1 MESPKNFCQNIPKN
15 NPNDDDLPPIAVV
28 MVPLPAQS
36 HLNQLLHLSQQ
47 ITSHGIPVHFASS
60 PSHNTQAKLRLHGWD
75 PQSLKKIHFH
85 DFDLPPLMSPLPST
99 NHGYSIPFPPHFY
112 PLFKAA
118 THFRE
123 PICNLLQKLSTM
135 FKRVVVIHDIII
147 ASVVQDVKNIPN
159 AESYSVIPISAF
171 TLFFDFWE
179 TMDQKPFDLNES
191 DIPKCIPSKQGCT
204 TPEIDEYVA
213 TQFEFLGLESGRI
226 YNTSRIIEGKYVELM
241 EKLTPKDEIKHFA
254 LGPFNPVGLEKID
267 CKINTKRHPCLKWLD
282 QQENDSVIYISFGS
296 STSLKD
302 EQIRELAIGLEK
314 SEQKFLWVL
323 RNCDTAD
330 VLTQIE
336 SKSPQLPEEYEE
348 RMKNRGIIV
357 RDWAPQLE
365 ILGHP
370 SVGGFMSHC
379 GWNSCIEGISLGVGI
394 VAWPMH
400 SDQPRNA
407 VLITEVLRIGTLIRD
422 WDQRD
427 ELVTS
432 CMIEKAV
439 KMLMDTEKGEMMRKR
454 AVELGNDV
462 RRSVD
467 EDGVAYSEMK
477 SFIDHI
483 TR

>member
-1 MESPKNFCQNIPKN
+1 M
-15 NPNDDDLPPIAVV
+15 
-28 MVPLPAQS
+28 
-36 HLNQLLHLSQQ
+36 
-47 ITSHGIPVHFASS
+47 
-60 PSHNTQAKLRLHGWD
+60 
-75 PQSLKKIHFH
+75 
-85 DFDLPPLMSPLPST
+85 
-99 NHGYSIPFPPHFY
+99 
-112 PLFKAA
+112 
-118 THFRE
+118 
-123 PICNLLQKLSTM
+123 
-135 FKRVVVIHDIII
+135 
-147 ASVVQDVKNIPN
+147 
-159 AESYSVIPISAF
+159 
-171 TLFFDFWE
+171 
-179 TMDQKPFDLNES
+179 
-191 DIPKCIPSKQGCT
+191 
-204 TPEIDEYVA
+204 
-213 TQFEFLGLESGRI
+213 
-226 YNTSRIIEGKYVELM
+226 
-241 EKLTPKDEIKHFA
+241 
-254 LGPFNPVGLEKID
+254 
-267 CKINTKRHPCLKWLD
+267 KWLD

-323 RNCDTAD
+323 RNCNTAD

-336 SKSPQLPEEYEE
+336 SKTPQLPEEYEE

-379 GWNSCIEGISLGVGI
+379 GWNSCIEGISMGVGI